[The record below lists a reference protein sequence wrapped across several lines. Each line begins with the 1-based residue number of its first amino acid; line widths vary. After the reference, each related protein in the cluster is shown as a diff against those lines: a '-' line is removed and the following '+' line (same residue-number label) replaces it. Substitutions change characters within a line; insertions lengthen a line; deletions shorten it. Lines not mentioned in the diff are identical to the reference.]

1 VEAEARKSMTRHALR
16 DRVFGLVF
24 RIEFYP
30 KDELEEQIESYIES
44 SQEEFLPEDLE
55 YIVSKFRSVAD
66 KIEEVDAAIDKCAV
80 GWTRSRMGKC
90 ELAALRLGIYEMLY
104 DDDIPVSVAMDEAVE
119 IAKTYG
125 DATGGAFVNAIL
137 TKVKEQY
144 IKA

>member
-1 VEAEARKSMTRHALR
+1 MLR
-16 DRVFGLVF
+16 DKVFGLVF

-30 KDELEEQIESYIES
+30 ENELDDQIKSFEEYA
-44 SQEEFLPEDLE
+44 EEEEYLPEDLE
-55 YIVSKFRSVAD
+55 YITGKFKAVKD
-66 KIEEVDAAIDKCAV
+66 KLSEIDQAIDKCAV
-80 GWTRSRMGKC
+80 GWTRNRMGKC

-104 DDDIPVSVAMDEAVE
+104 DDDIPEGVAMDEAVE

-144 IKA
+144 IKAYR

>member
-1 VEAEARKSMTRHALR
+1 MELSDKKNMTRHALR

-30 KDELEEQIESYIES
+30 KEELEEQIENYIES
-44 SQEEFLPEDLE
+44 AEEEYLPEDLD

-66 KIEEVDAAIDKCAV
+66 KITEIDAAIDKCAV

-90 ELAALRLGIYEMLY
+90 ELASLRLGIYEMLY

-144 IKA
+144 IK

>member
-1 VEAEARKSMTRHALR
+1 MESTDKKNMTRHALR

-30 KDELEEQIESYIES
+30 AEELEDQIQSYIENS
-44 SQEEFLPEDLE
+44 EDEYLPEDLD
-55 YIVSKFRSVAD
+55 YIVSKFRNVAGR
-66 KIEEVDAAIDKCAV
+66 IEEIDAAIDKCAV

-90 ELAALRLGIYEMLY
+90 ELAALRLGIFEMLY
-104 DDDIPVSVAMDEAVE
+104 DDDIPVNVAMDEAVE

-137 TKVKEQY
+137 TKIKEQF
-144 IKA
+144 IKN

>member
-1 VEAEARKSMTRHALR
+1 MEVSDKKNMTRHKLR
-16 DRVFGLVF
+16 DKVFGLVF

-30 KDELEEQIESYIES
+30 ENELDDQIKSF
-44 SQEEFLPEDLE
+44 EEFAEEEEYLPEDLD

-66 KIEEVDAAIDKCAV
+66 KITEIDAAIDKCAV
-80 GWTRSRMGKC
+80 GWTRPRMGKC
-90 ELAALRLGIYEMLY
+90 ELASLRLGIYEMLY

-144 IKA
+144 IK

>member
-1 VEAEARKSMTRHALR
+1 MEAEARKSMTRHALR

-44 SQEEFLPEDLE
+44 SQEEFPPEDLE
-55 YIVSKFRSVAD
+55 SIVSKFRSVAD

>member
-1 VEAEARKSMTRHALR
+1 MEVTDKKNMTRHALR

-30 KDELEEQIESYIES
+30 ESELEGQIESYIETAS
-44 SQEEFLPEDLE
+44 KEYLPEDLD
-55 YIVSKFRSVAD
+55 YIVTKFRSVASRIKEID
-66 KIEEVDAAIDKCAV
+66 EAIDKNAV

-104 DDDIPVSVAMDEAVE
+104 DDDIPVGVAMDEAVE

-125 DATGGAFVNAIL
+125 DNTGGAFVNAIL
-137 TKVKEQY
+137 TKVKDNT
-144 IKA
+144 

>member
-1 VEAEARKSMTRHALR
+1 MELTDKKNMTRHALR
-16 DRVFGLVF
+16 DRVFRLVF

-30 KDELEEQIESYIES
+30 EDELEGQIENFIES
-44 SQEEFLPEDLE
+44 AEDEYLPEDLD
-55 YIVSKFRSVAD
+55 YIVGKFRNVAS
-66 KIEEVDAAIDKCAV
+66 KIKEIDGAIDRCAV

-125 DATGGAFVNAIL
+125 DNTGGAFVNAIL
-137 TKVKEQY
+137 TKVKESS
-144 IKA
+144 

>member
-1 VEAEARKSMTRHALR
+1 MEAEAKKSMTRHALR

-30 KDELEEQIESYIES
+30 REELEEQIEGYIENS
-44 SQEEFLPEDLE
+44 EEEFLPEDLE
-55 YIVSKFRSVAD
+55 YIVSKFRSALD
-66 KIEEVDAAIDKCAV
+66 KIGEIDAAIDKCAV

-90 ELAALRLGIYEMLY
+90 ELAALRLGIFEMLY

>member
-1 VEAEARKSMTRHALR
+1 MELTDKKNMTRHALR

-30 KDELEEQIESYIES
+30 EDELEGQIENFIES
-44 SQEEFLPEDLE
+44 AEDEYLPEDLD
-55 YIVSKFRSVAD
+55 YIVGKFRNVAS
-66 KIEEVDAAIDKCAV
+66 KIKEIDDAIDRCAV

-125 DATGGAFVNAIL
+125 DNTGGAFVNAIL
-137 TKVKEQY
+137 TKVKESS
-144 IKA
+144 